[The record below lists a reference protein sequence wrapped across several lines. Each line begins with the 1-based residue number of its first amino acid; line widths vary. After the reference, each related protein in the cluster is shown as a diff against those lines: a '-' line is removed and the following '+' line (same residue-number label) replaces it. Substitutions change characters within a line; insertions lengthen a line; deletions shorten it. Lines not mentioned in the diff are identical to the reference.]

1 MGRVRGKSSRAE
13 PWVCKITEKQR
24 KSAKINKTEKRK
36 KEDRKLKIKNNFL
49 KKNCNGCKTFTI

>member
-1 MGRVRGKSSRAE
+1 MFKLNSNNTSE
-13 PWVCKITEKQR
+13 YNNSEKI
-24 KSAKINKTEKRK
+24 IKTEKRK